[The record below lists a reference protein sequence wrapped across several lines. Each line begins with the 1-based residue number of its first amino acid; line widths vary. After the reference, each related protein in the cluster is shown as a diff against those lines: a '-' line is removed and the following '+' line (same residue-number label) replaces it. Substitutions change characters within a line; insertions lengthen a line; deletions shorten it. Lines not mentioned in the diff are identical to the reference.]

1 MEEGVETSD
10 MVLTEGLPEKLK
22 VFRNEGVSQGKS
34 FPGKRTAVQMPWGR
48 SVPGKGREEL
58 IRVARVQ

>member
-1 MEEGVETSD
+1 

>member
-48 SVPGKGREEL
+48 SVPGKGRES
-58 IRVARVQ
+58 